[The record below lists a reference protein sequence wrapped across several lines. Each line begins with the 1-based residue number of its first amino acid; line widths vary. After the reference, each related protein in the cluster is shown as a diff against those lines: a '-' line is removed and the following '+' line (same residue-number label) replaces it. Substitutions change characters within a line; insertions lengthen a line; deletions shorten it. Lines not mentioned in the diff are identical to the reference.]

1 MPNARCIRAAQ
12 FRARALAVFSP
23 VPSGL
28 RSAAPSAS
36 SGSPSRIISAPCSS
50 IRAIVAPAN
59 TIGEA
64 HLMANNLSK
73 AEEHLAA
80 LQQICLLPC
89 EEFDDLKKAV
99 AEYRAH
105 VAK

>member
-1 MPNARCIRAAQ
+1 
-12 FRARALAVFSP
+12 
-23 VPSGL
+23 
-28 RSAAPSAS
+28 
-36 SGSPSRIISAPCSS
+36 
-50 IRAIVAPAN
+50 
-59 TIGEA
+59 
-64 HLMANNLSK
+64 MANNLSK

-80 LQQICLLPC
+80 LQQICLLPS